1 MDASAMGRSA
11 IIGLV
16 RSSSIILTTCFALAV
31 AMVIFVTTRHAQL
44 VRQRRAVRW
53 SGTGSATAPA
63 QRPGSYYLFVLGS
76 GGHTKEMLMMMDDG
90 FCDFV
95 GFHRRYLLSSG
106 DRVSRHQLEDYEARL
121 ASLCRTSGTSPGTYD
136 ARTVA
141 RARRVHQSLLTTPLT
156 ALASIIGIFIVL
168 LSPPPV
174 RARRLRYPTLVF
186 SNGPATGFCVAFAI
200 HLLKIFRVVPEDVM
214 RFVYIESW
222 ARISTLSLTGRLLL
236 RTGFADALYV
246 QHEQVAT
253 KHGLP
258 CAGEMVLNSRR
269 PDE

>member
-1 MDASAMGRSA
+1 MDASATGPSA
-11 IIGLV
+11 ITGLV
-16 RSSSIILTTCFALAV
+16 RPSSIIVTTCFALAV
-31 AMVIFVTTRHAQL
+31 AMAIFVTTRRAQL
-44 VRQRRAVRW
+44 VRQRRAIRW
-53 SGTGSATAPA
+53 PQTGSTVVQP
-63 QRPGSYYLFVLGS
+63 QRPDSYYLFVLGS

-106 DRVSRHQLEDYEARL
+106 DRVSRHQLEDYETRL
-121 ASLCRTSGTSPGTYD
+121 ASLCRAAGTSPGTYD

-156 ALASIIGIFIVL
+156 ALASVIGIFTVL
-168 LSPPPV
+168 LSPPA
-174 RARRLRYPTLVF
+174 RARRLRYPMLVF

-200 HLLKIFRVVPEDVM
+200 HLLKVFCVVPEDVM

-236 RTGFADALYV
+236 RSGFADALYV
-246 QHEQVAT
+246 QHQELAA
-253 KHGLP
+253 KYGLP
-258 CAGEMVLNSRR
+258 CAGEMVLGSRR